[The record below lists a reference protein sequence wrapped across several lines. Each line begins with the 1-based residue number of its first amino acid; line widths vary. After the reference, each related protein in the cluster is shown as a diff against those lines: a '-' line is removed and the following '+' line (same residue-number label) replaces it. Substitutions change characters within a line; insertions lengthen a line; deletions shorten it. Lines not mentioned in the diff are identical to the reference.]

1 MVERRRQLLPT
12 WPPPPLPLS
21 HIGTLERP
29 TTPGRSP
36 FRKVSGALR
45 FLLVWLPPGRSD
57 NRQCVIPCLVDL
69 NFFLPPGL
77 KQTMTSGAVIDLE
90 WDRCFKWE

>member
-21 HIGTLERP
+21 HFGTLERP

-69 NFFLPPGL
+69 NFFLPPTYNG
-77 KQTMTSGAVIDLE
+77 Q
-90 WDRCFKWE
+90 